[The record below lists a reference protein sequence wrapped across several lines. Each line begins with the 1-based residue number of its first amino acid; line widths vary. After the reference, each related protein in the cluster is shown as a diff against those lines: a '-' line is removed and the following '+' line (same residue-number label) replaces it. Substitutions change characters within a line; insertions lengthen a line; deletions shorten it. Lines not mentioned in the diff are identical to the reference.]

1 MSSLLDQFIFEV
13 REFLQGIGE
22 KLMELE
28 RQPDDVELMT
38 SLFRLVHT
46 LKGNSGLF
54 DFPIMTRL
62 LHAGED
68 LMDAVRDGRVAYS
81 RQLADSLLDA
91 MDLVSAQIDEIE
103 TTGALSVATG
113 EAAQVRAKALREL
126 IPTPPPEEMD
136 AAAALAEPPPTLIE
150 LPPLADVPENARMAA
165 WRAAEPMVPLYR
177 VVYVPD
183 ADCFFKGEDPF
194 HQMRQ
199 LPGIVWGTARA
210 DAWPKLTELDCYSC
224 RLHFEAL
231 ARASYEQLAEHFRYV
246 PEQVRIVAV
255 PLVALAIPQG
265 HPNGGPVYGDFIA
278 EALALLDGCD
288 LDGLASAVDTML
300 ELSAPQLWLSSA
312 LRWIKLVLATQPQQ
326 LDAVRRLIESLKT
339 LSGPVWPLTVEAPA
353 ASGSTS
359 ESISASVSEEPAP
372 LAPEV
377 APLGEEDRA
386 LMDDILAVQAEIL
399 ALPSDVAW
407 HQGRLS
413 ACAATLRALLSHAGV
428 SAQTLD
434 AAHAAALEA
443 RSAQPLADWLQAFR
457 GGVAPQ
463 PLEVNVAAAP
473 VLVPISP
480 QTPVQQAGATI
491 EKVVKPSTTETRAE
505 ASPEPASF
513 QERRGSGGGSGA
525 GIGTSAEDVKY
536 GRRAEDAHAGKV
548 LKVDQVKVDRLMNL
562 IGEMVVAKNSLPY
575 LANRAENQYGV
586 RELSRDIKAQYS
598 VINRIAEEM
607 QDAIMQVR
615 MMPVSFVFQRF
626 PRMVRDISRKLGK
639 EVELVLQGEETEADK
654 NIVEMLADPLIH
666 IVRNSLDH
674 GLETAEER
682 VAAGKPAMGRLLIRA
697 LQESDRAV
705 IEIIDDGRGIDP
717 AVIKRKAYEKNLID
731 EEQLERISDQD
742 AINLVFAAGF
752 STVEQVSDLSGR
764 GVGMD
769 VVRNALDKVGGTV
782 QLSSAVGKG
791 TVLRLS
797 LPLSMAVTNVMI
809 VESDRQIFGLPM
821 DTVVETVRLRT
832 ASIRTIKRKKTT
844 VLRGKIVPVVSLNEL
859 LAIDAQPRVNAD
871 GEVAALVVR
880 IGTENCALL
889 VDQFREVVDVILKPL
904 PGELAKLSCYAGTA
918 LLGDG
923 SVLMVLN
930 PKELF

>member
-1 MSSLLDQFIFEV
+1 MSSLLEQFIFEV
-13 REFLQGIGE
+13 RESLQGIGE

-38 SLFRLVHT
+38 GLFRLVHT

-54 DFPIMTRL
+54 DIPIMTRL

-68 LMDAVRDGRVAYS
+68 LMDAVRDGRVGYS
-81 RQLADSLLDA
+81 RQLTDALLDA
-91 MDLVSAQIDEIE
+91 MDLVGAQIDEIE
-103 TTGALSVATG
+103 ATGTLSVATG
-113 EAAQVRAKALREL
+113 EAAQVRAKALRAL
-126 IPTPPPEEMD
+126 IPAPVLD
-136 AAAALAEPPPTLIE
+136 DIDAGAAAVAEPPPVLIE
-150 LPPLADVPENARMAA
+150 LPPLAAIPESGRMAA
-165 WRAAEPMVPLYR
+165 WQAADMTVPLFR
-177 VVYVPD
+177 VVYAPD

-194 HQMRQ
+194 HHMRQ
-199 LPGIVWGTARA
+199 LPGIAWGTAYA
-210 DAWPKLTELDCYSC
+210 DPWPKLAELDCYSC
-224 RLHFEAL
+224 RLRFDAL
-231 ARASYEQLAEHFRYV
+231 ARASYEQLAEYFRYV
-246 PEQVRIVAV
+246 PEQVRIVAL

-278 EALALLDGCD
+278 EALTLLDSGD

-300 ELSAPQLWLSSA
+300 ELSAPNLWLSSA
-312 LRWIKLVLATQPQQ
+312 LRWTRLVLATAPQQ
-326 LDAVRRLIESLKT
+326 LGAVRLLVESLKT
-339 LSGPVWPLTVEAPA
+339 LSGPDWPQSLDSPAPA
-353 ASGSTS
+353 QQIATPTH
-359 ESISASVSEEPAP
+359 EHD
-372 LAPEV
+372 LT
-377 APLGEEDRA
+377 PLGEEDRA
-386 LMDDILAVQAEIL
+386 LMEDLLAVQAEIL
-399 ALPSDVAW
+399 TLPGDVAW

-413 ACAATLRALLSHAGV
+413 ACAATLRALLSHAGL
-428 SAQTLD
+428 STQELD
-434 AAHAAALEA
+434 EAHAEALEERNA
-443 RSAQPLADWLQAFR
+443 RPLADWLQAFR

-463 PLEVNVAAAP
+463 LEEASVATAP
-473 VLVPISP
+473 VLEPLSP
-480 QTPVQQAGATI
+480 VAPVQQAGSTI
-491 EKVVKPSTTETRAE
+491 EVVAKKP
-505 ASPEPASF
+505 PAAAP
-513 QERRGSGGGSGA
+513 ERRGAGGAGGGVGD
-525 GIGTSAEDVKY
+525 EDVRF
-536 GRRAEDAHAGKV
+536 GRRSEDTQASKV

-586 RELSRDIKAQYS
+586 RELAREIKAQYT

-626 PRMVRDISRKLGK
+626 PRMVRDISHKLGK
-639 EVELVLQGEETEADK
+639 EVQLVLEGEETEADK

-674 GLETAEER
+674 GLETAEVR
-682 VAAGKPAMGRLLIRA
+682 LAAGKPAIGRLLIRA

-717 AVIKRKAYEKNLID
+717 AVIKRKAYDKGLID

-752 STVEQVSDLSGR
+752 STVEQISDLSGR

-769 VVRNALDKVGGTV
+769 VVRSALDKVGGTV
-782 QLSSAVGKG
+782 QLSSTVGKG

-809 VESDRQIFGLPM
+809 VETDKQIFGLPM
-821 DTVVETVRLRT
+821 DTVVETVRLHT
-832 ASIRTIKRKKTT
+832 ASIRTIKRKKTI

-859 LAIDAQPRVNAD
+859 LAIDAPPKVNAD
-871 GEVAALVVR
+871 GETAALVVR
-880 IGTENCALL
+880 IGSENCALL